1 MLNKCIYKKSALCK
15 MSAAKPYPSGTFMPR
30 LILFALAFAASVA
43 APSVLARDTAPP
55 QQKVTART
63 ILQTDV
69 KGGVFEESV
78 TQVYQFPPGAV
89 LPWHIHPDAH
99 EIAYII
105 DGALTLEIEGQG
117 ARVFKA
123 GEASHVPPNAVH
135 RGRADERLGVK
146 LVAVRF
152 KPKDKPL
159 VTLVPR

>member
-1 MLNKCIYKKSALCK
+1 MN
-15 MSAAKPYPSGTFMPR
+15 R
-30 LILFALAFAASVA
+30 LIPLALAFAAGLA
-43 APSVLARDTAPP
+43 AHAVLARDTAPA
-55 QQKVTART
+55 QQQVTART

-69 KGGVFEESV
+69 KGGAFEEAV
-78 TQVYQFPPGAV
+78 AQVYEFPPGAA
-89 LPWHIHPDAH
+89 LPWHIHPDAQ
-99 EIAYII
+99 EVAYIL

-123 GEASHVPPNAVH
+123 GEASYVPPNAVH
-135 RGRADERLGVK
+135 RGLADEKLGTK